1 MGLIINVLNA
11 VNDNVYSIL
20 VGVQR
25 FSLLYAT
32 LYIPL
37 AFRES
42 TYLWVSLGYA
52 SLAIGGFIGYLFG
65 FKKWFIIPMVILS
78 VLTLPFK
85 QALVPLLAF
94 LGALHSVI
102 VPNAY
107 SLFGNR
113 GVAKSY
119 TASSV
124 AYLVSGLVIYFTK
137 TPIPLLVTVLLTLLP
152 SINREA
158 KEVTRYMVKFII
170 NLDFLSII
178 PYTIATFIVG
188 GLYTVYLSTIPNF
201 GDYGRLI
208 LALSAGLMG
217 VLRWVSDR
225 YVDNAL
231 WVSIA
236 LTGVAFVIYTI
247 YPSIVTA
254 LIFIAPY
261 SLVYPLV
268 TMTAGRGSK
277 DPVTSINAAFAGTST
292 GESIMPFFFHYN
304 KYLVLALSAILVIL
318 PLSTRLQQE
327 GRRLSIM
334 AR

>member
-1 MGLIINVLNA
+1 VFNVI
-11 VNDNVYSIL
+11 NDNVYSML

-37 AFRES
+37 AFKEL

-65 FKKWFIIPMVILS
+65 FKKWFVIPTVILS
-78 VLTLPFK
+78 VLALLFK
-85 QALVPLLAF
+85 QALVPLLIF

-124 AYLVSGLVIYFTK
+124 AYLISGLVIYFTK
-137 TPIPLLVTVLLTLLP
+137 TPIPLLATVLLTLLP

-158 KEVTRYMVKFII
+158 KEVTRYMVNFIVK
-170 NLDFLSII
+170 LDFVSII
-178 PYTIATFIVG
+178 PYTMVTFIVG
-188 GLYTVYLSTIPNF
+188 GLYTVYLSTIPSF
-201 GDYGRLI
+201 GDYGRVI

-217 VLRWVSDR
+217 VLRWISDK

-231 WVSIA
+231 WVSVA
-236 LTGVAFVIYTI
+236 LTGVAFIIYAL
-247 YPSIVTA
+247 YPSIATA

-292 GESIMPFFFHYN
+292 GESIMPFIFHYN
-304 KYLVLALSAILVIL
+304 KYLVLTISAFLVTL
-318 PLSTRLQQE
+318 PLLTRLRQK
-327 GRRLSIM
+327 GRRLIT
-334 AR
+334 AT